1 MIFSSFA
8 IISLW
13 KGLVFHLYKLY
24 YLFNTR
30 MLVQSLV
37 DIGSVLLEKQMKMW
51 KCNKAEDDNCYNNG
65 NNDNTEK
72 LTRAL
77 SLGVRAKMQQK
88 WHIPSLSDLH
98 VPPLCFWDL
107 SISWPRPLIWCWT
120 HEWQDW
126 KQSQTW
132 AHSHTSYTAVSN

>member
-1 MIFSSFA
+1 
-8 IISLW
+8 
-13 KGLVFHLYKLY
+13 
-24 YLFNTR
+24 

-72 LTRAL
+72 LTRW
-77 SLGVRAKMQQK
+77 AKMQQK

-98 VPPLCFWDL
+98 VPPLCF
-107 SISWPRPLIWCWT
+107 
-120 HEWQDW
+120 
-126 KQSQTW
+126 
-132 AHSHTSYTAVSN
+132 

>member
-1 MIFSSFA
+1 
-8 IISLW
+8 
-13 KGLVFHLYKLY
+13 
-24 YLFNTR
+24 

-77 SLGVRAKMQQK
+77 SLGELKCNRNDIFLVSLTYMFHHSVFK
-88 WHIPSLSDLH
+88 ICPSLGPAL
-98 VPPLCFWDL
+98 
-107 SISWPRPLIWCWT
+107 
-120 HEWQDW
+120 
-126 KQSQTW
+126 
-132 AHSHTSYTAVSN
+132 